1 MESIIL
7 ASGSLRRQGYFRLL
21 GLPFSVMS
29 PQIDESYEGILPP
42 RELAGDLAVR
52 KVRRALELIRNSP
65 PWILGADTL
74 VELDGEVLGKPGD
87 RSLAAAMLKKLQN
100 REHRVVTAMALYNR
114 RTQNIDCRSV
124 SSSVTFAPLGDGEI
138 EWYLD
143 TGEWQGVAGAY
154 QAQGLAACFIEAIHG
169 SYSAVVGLP
178 LHECYVMLRENGYE
192 YGAKQE

>member
-7 ASGSLRRQGYFRLL
+7 ASGSLRRQEYFRLL

-29 PQIDESYEGILPP
+29 PQIDESYNGVLPP

-74 VELDGEVLGKPGD
+74 VELNGEVLGKPGD

-100 REHRVVTAMALYNR
+100 REHRVVTAMALYNKR
-114 RTQNIDCRSV
+114 NQSIDCRSV

-169 SYSAVVGLP
+169 SYSGVVGLP
-178 LHECYVMLRENGYE
+178 LRECYVMLRENGYG
-192 YGAKQE
+192 YGAQQE